1 MGGLCVGY
9 IKEQIRVIKERD
21 PAIKSS
27 MEVLLYPSFYALIF
41 HKIGHWF
48 YKQHCF
54 FIARLISQLAR
65 GLTGIEIHPGATIGK
80 GLFID
85 HGMGV
90 VIGET
95 CEIGDNV
102 TIYHGVTLGGTGKD
116 HGKRHP
122 TIGNNV
128 MISTGAKVLG
138 PFKVG
143 DNSRI
148 AANAV
153 VLQEIPEDSTV
164 VGIPGKVVRIQGKRV
179 NPCVDLDQV
188 KMPDPVKMEICSLK
202 HTVEKL
208 EEEIKA
214 LEEKLHFPE
223 SQKFT
228 ISQEAI
234 LGESL
239 EVYATEDFCN
249 RLSQTEFIRQPGQN
263 KNCCSHEGCGSQDAC
278 EAKKVCDL
286 YQQTNKESEKEEN
299 D

>member
-1 MGGLCVGY
+1 MGY
-9 IKEQIRVIKERD
+9 IKDQIKVIKERD

-27 MEVLLYPSFYALIF
+27 AEVFLYPSFYALLF
-41 HKIGHWF
+41 HRWGHWF
-48 YKQHCF
+48 YKKKHF
-54 FIARLISQLAR
+54 LIARLISQIAR

-179 NPCVDLDQV
+179 NPCAELDQV
-188 KMPDPVKMEICSLK
+188 KIPDPVKLEICKLKDTIESLQEQLQAIEGKLGMEIPSMPQVLDES
-202 HTVEKL
+202 T
-208 EEEIKA
+208 EIYV
-214 LEEKLHFPE
+214 
-223 SQKFT
+223 SQQFNER
-228 ISQEAI
+228 IQ
-234 LGESL
+234 
-239 EVYATEDFCN
+239 
-249 RLSQTEFIRQPGQN
+249 QTEFIRQPGQN
-263 KNCCSHEGCGSQDAC
+263 HLCSDVNCKSKEAC
-278 EAKKVCDL
+278 EQYKNEDKA
-286 YQQTNKESEKEEN
+286 N
-299 D
+299 

>member
-1 MGGLCVGY
+1 MGY
-9 IKEQIRVIKERD
+9 IKEQIKVIKERD
-21 PAIKSS
+21 PAIKKGI
-27 MEVLLYPSFYALIF
+27 EVFLYPSFYALLF
-41 HKIGHWF
+41 HRWGHWF
-48 YKQHCF
+48 YKKHHF
-54 FIARLISQLAR
+54 FIARLISQISR

-143 DNSRI
+143 DNARI

-153 VLQEIPEDSTV
+153 VLQEIPADSTV
-164 VGIPGKVVRIQGKRV
+164 VGIPGKVVRISGRRLSP
-179 NPCVDLDQV
+179 NDELDQV
-188 KMPDPVKMEICSLK
+188 KVPDPVKLEIRNLK
-202 HTVEKL
+202 EQIALLEKQLNTIDEKL
-208 EEEIKA
+208 GLSALDNLHVLDECPEIYV
-214 LEEKLHFPE
+214 LEKYNERM
-223 SQKFT
+223 QR
-228 ISQEAI
+228 I
-234 LGESL
+234 
-239 EVYATEDFCN
+239 
-249 RLSQTEFIRQPGQN
+249 EFIREERYCKPETCDSKQCETKRDSEEKKQN
-263 KNCCSHEGCGSQDAC
+263 DQD
-278 EAKKVCDL
+278 L
-286 YQQTNKESEKEEN
+286 
-299 D
+299 

>member
-1 MGGLCVGY
+1 MGY

-21 PAIKSS
+21 PAIKKSA
-27 MEVLLYPSFYALIF
+27 EVFLYPSFYALLF
-41 HKIGHWF
+41 HKWGHWF
-48 YKQHCF
+48 YKKKRF
-54 FIARLISQLAR
+54 FIARLISQIGR
-65 GLTGIEIHPGATIGK
+65 GLTGIEIHPGAIIGK

-164 VGIPGKVVRIQGKRV
+164 VGIPGKVVKIQGKRV
-179 NPCVDLDQV
+179 NPCECLDQV
-188 KMPDPVKMEICSLK
+188 GLPDPVKMEICTLRR
-202 HTVEKL
+202 TVE
-208 EEEIKA
+208 A
-214 LEEKLHFPE
+214 LEDQIKSLSHQVGLSDHELNHMTKQVVLNESPE
-223 SQKFT
+223 IYVSPEFNERMEQ
-228 ISQEAI
+228 I
-234 LGESL
+234 
-239 EVYATEDFCN
+239 
-249 RLSQTEFIRQPGQN
+249 EFIRQPKEHHCTN
-263 KNCCSHEGCGSQDAC
+263 TAC
-278 EAKKVCDL
+278 E
-286 YQQTNKESEKEEN
+286 NKEACEEYEQEDSKEKNN

>member
-1 MGGLCVGY
+1 MGYVRDQ
-9 IKEQIRVIKERD
+9 IKVIKERD
-21 PAIKSS
+21 PAIKLSA
-27 MEVLLYPSFYALIF
+27 EVFLYPSFYALLF
-41 HKIGHWF
+41 HRWGHWF
-48 YKQHCF
+48 YERKHF
-54 FIARLISQLAR
+54 FVARLISQIAR
-65 GLTGIEIHPGATIGK
+65 GLTGIEIHPGAKIGK

-179 NPCVDLDQV
+179 NPCNELDQV
-188 KMPDPVKMEICSLK
+188 KIPDPVKLEICKLK
-202 HTVEKL
+202 ETIGVLEGQLQKIEARLGVEVSK
-208 EEEIKA
+208 E
-214 LEEKLHFPE
+214 LHVLDE
-223 SQKFT
+223 SSELYVSEQFN
-228 ISQEAI
+228 E
-234 LGESL
+234 
-239 EVYATEDFCN
+239 CMN
-249 RLSQTEFIRQPGQN
+249 QTEFIRQSRN
-263 KNCCSHEGCGSQDAC
+263 HKCHNCNCDTKEICNQYADGKQD
-278 EAKKVCDL
+278 K
-286 YQQTNKESEKEEN
+286 
-299 D
+299 

>member
-1 MGGLCVGY
+1 MGYV
-9 IKEQIRVIKERD
+9 KEQIRVIKERD

-27 MEVLLYPSFYALIF
+27 AEVFLYPSFYALLF
-41 HKIGHWF
+41 HRWGHWF
-48 YKQHCF
+48 YKRKHF
-54 FIARLISQLAR
+54 FVARLISQIAR

-128 MISTGAKVLG
+128 MISAGAKVLG

-179 NPCVDLDQV
+179 NPCNELDQV
-188 KMPDPVKMEICSLK
+188 KMPDPVKMEICRLK
-202 HTVEKL
+202 EMISTLENKLQTVETKL
-208 EEEIKA
+208 GMEIQPNEPILQKPLEGKYTYCNEECSAKEACNHYGNENKPIKD
-214 LEEKLHFPE
+214 K
-223 SQKFT
+223 K
-228 ISQEAI
+228 QER
-234 LGESL
+234 S
-239 EVYATEDFCN
+239 
-249 RLSQTEFIRQPGQN
+249 
-263 KNCCSHEGCGSQDAC
+263 K
-278 EAKKVCDL
+278 
-286 YQQTNKESEKEEN
+286 
-299 D
+299 

>member
-1 MGGLCVGY
+1 MG
-9 IKEQIRVIKERD
+9 IIREEMRVIKERD

-27 MEVLLYPSFYALIF
+27 AEVFLYPCFYAILF
-41 HKIGHWF
+41 HRLGHFF
-48 YKQHCF
+48 YKHKMF
-54 FIARLISQLAR
+54 FVARLISQISR
-65 GLTGIEIHPGATIGK
+65 GLTGIEIHPGAKIGK

-153 VLQEIPEDSTV
+153 VLQEVPEDSTV

-179 NPCVDLDQV
+179 DPCKELDQV
-188 KMPDPVKMEICSLK
+188 TVPDPIKMEFCRMNGHIKEL
-202 HTVEKL
+202 EKVIEKMNKQL
-208 EEEIKA
+208 ETNIELQERQLNDSSEEIVQECTH
-214 LEEKLHFPE
+214 EE
-223 SQKFT
+223 QCYMYY
-228 ISQEAI
+228 I
-234 LGESL
+234 
-239 EVYATEDFCN
+239 
-249 RLSQTEFIRQPGQN
+249 
-263 KNCCSHEGCGSQDAC
+263 
-278 EAKKVCDL
+278 
-286 YQQTNKESEKEEN
+286 
-299 D
+299 

>member
-1 MGGLCVGY
+1 MGYVKDQ
-9 IKEQIRVIKERD
+9 IKVIKERD
-21 PAIKSS
+21 PAIKNSA
-27 MEVLLYPSFYALIF
+27 EVFLYPCFYALLF
-41 HKIGHWF
+41 HRWGHWF
-48 YKQHCF
+48 YERKHF
-54 FIARLISQLAR
+54 FVARLISQMSR
-65 GLTGIEIHPGATIGK
+65 GLTGIEIHPGAKIGK

-128 MISTGAKVLG
+128 LISTGAKVLG

-179 NPCVDLDQV
+179 NPCNELDQV
-188 KMPDPVKMEICSLK
+188 KIPDPVKLEICKLK
-202 HTVEKL
+202 ETIKQLEKQIHHIEERTGVEYTNSVQDL
-208 EEEIKA
+208 EETAE
-214 LEEKLHFPE
+214 LYVEERFNEKM
-223 SQKFT
+223 
-228 ISQEAI
+228 
-234 LGESL
+234 
-239 EVYATEDFCN
+239 N
-249 RLSQTEFIRQPGQN
+249 QTEFVRQSGMSSCP
-263 KNCCSHEGCGSQDAC
+263 NCN
-278 EAKKVCDL
+278 CD
-286 YQQTNKESEKEEN
+286 TKEICDQYNCHSKEK
-299 D
+299 

>member
-1 MGGLCVGY
+1 MSVLGY
-9 IKEQIRVIKERD
+9 IKEQIEVIKERD
-21 PAIKSS
+21 PAIKKSA
-27 MEVLLYPSFYALIF
+27 EVFLYPSFYALLF
-41 HKIGHWF
+41 HKIAHKL
-48 YKQHCF
+48 YKEEWF
-54 FIARLISQLAR
+54 FIARLISQLGR

-95 CEIGDNV
+95 CEIGENV

-153 VLQEIPEDSTV
+153 VLQEVPEDSTV
-164 VGIPGKVVRIQGKRV
+164 VGIPGRVVKVAGQRV
-179 NPCVDLDQV
+179 NPCQQLDQV
-188 KMPDPVKMEICSLK
+188 RMPDPVQMEICKLK
-202 HTVEKL
+202 NTIE
-208 EEEIKA
+208 A
-214 LEEKLHFPE
+214 LEEKITQIE
-223 SQKFT
+223 SMTQL
-228 ISQEAI
+228 Q
-234 LGESL
+234 
-239 EVYATEDFCN
+239 
-249 RLSQTEFIRQPGQN
+249 
-263 KNCCSHEGCGSQDAC
+263 H
-278 EAKKVCDL
+278 
-286 YQQTNKESEKEEN
+286 QQTVHAYHCTDPDCIGREVCENYRKSNYQGKEEKN